1 MDTSIRPE
9 FRRKLNSGT
18 TLFAPHCPDPLVARL
33 CERLGYDAGYLGG
46 AGLGHRLA
54 VSEALLNVSDLA
66 SATSAVRLRSDL
78 PLVVDGGVGFGDAI
92 HVQRMVWELERA
104 GASAIELE
112 DQVAPKRASHHR
124 DIEHLVS
131 TAEMVGKVRFAVEAR
146 TDPDLVLIARTGAV
160 QNEDFD
166 SAITRL
172 EAYLDAGAD
181 AVMLLPADEDQLA
194 EAPRRLGAPLATL
207 TSFDSQSQRR
217 WQELGYALVIDPITG
232 ETAAFDALRR
242 AYDRQRRGEPSGTGP
257 ATAMALFRELH
268 ELARFEELYEVE
280 RATTEPAG

>member
-1 MDTSIRPE
+1 VSEPSRSS
-9 FRRKLNSGT
+9 FRRRLTSGT
-18 TLFAPHCPDPLVARL
+18 TVFVPHCPDPMIARL
-33 CERLGYDAGYLGG
+33 CERLGYEAGYLGG
-46 AGLGHRLA
+46 AALGHRLA

-66 SATSAVRLRSDL
+66 SATATIRLRSDL

-92 HVQRMVWELERA
+92 HVQRTVWELERA

-124 DIEHLVS
+124 DIEHLIS
-131 TAEMVGKVRFAVEAR
+131 LEEMVGKVRFAVEAR

-160 QNEDFD
+160 QNEDFQ

-181 AVMLLPADEDQLA
+181 AVMLLPEDEQQLA
-194 EAPRRLGAPLATL
+194 EAPERLGAPVATL
-207 TSFDSQSQRR
+207 TSFDTQTPQR
-217 WQELGYALVIDPITG
+217 WQELGYALVIDPVTG
-232 ETAAFDALRR
+232 ETAAFDALRE
-242 AYDRQRRGEPSGTGP
+242 AYTRQRRGEPSGTPP

-280 RATTEPAG
+280 RATTEPGT